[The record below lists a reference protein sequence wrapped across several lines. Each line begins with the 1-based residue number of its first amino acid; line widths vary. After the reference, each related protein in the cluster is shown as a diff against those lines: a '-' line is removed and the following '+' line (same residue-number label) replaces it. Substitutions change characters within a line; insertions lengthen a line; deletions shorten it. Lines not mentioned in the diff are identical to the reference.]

1 MILWRNSLGFF
12 GNNQTSRKLVEI
24 VTLDLRLDPTSTFY
38 LQEGLSLVSTHH
50 AILDRLED
58 RCLSPG
64 DRDGQALLAD
74 NRGLHWMC
82 NGFSLLVVGSQPR
95 IGVWDKLIVLRV
107 VFILVLLSGQLDTIT
122 GWH

>member
-74 NRGLHWMC
+74 NRGLHWMLC
-82 NGFSLLVVGSQPR
+82 SLAICEISGGRDTLGVYRDTMGVGTL
-95 IGVWDKLIVLRV
+95 G
-107 VFILVLLSGQLDTIT
+107 
-122 GWH
+122 